1 MSFLQSQYLHPRL
14 KHQIVI
20 MLPLFRPRR
29 WFDHRACKRG
39 EEGAQQ
45 NKGGQDHWCQCFPEI
60 TCTLCFLLWFGIFS
74 VSMNKKDYV
83 PLNIDRWEFIVPS
96 DAGRVNSSTTSRV
109 GRWTMAR
116 STARLAATT
125 GLGEYITQVGDSKE
139 HNTWP
144 WPFRNLF
151 IH

>member
-1 MSFLQSQYLHPRL
+1 MCFLQSQDLHPRL

-45 NKGGQDHWCQCFPEI
+45 NKGDQDHWCQCFPEI

-74 VSMNKKDYV
+74 VSVNKKDYV

-96 DAGRVNSSTTSRV
+96 DAGAWTLLLPQGWVGGLWRVKSRTTVFSGV
-109 GRWTMAR
+109 FLTLTVQLITRWT
-116 STARLAATT
+116 LCH
-125 GLGEYITQVGDSKE
+125 LIC
-139 HNTWP
+139 
-144 WPFRNLF
+144 
-151 IH
+151 